1 MSDQSSRTIFDEYYY
16 ATGCGRPYGR
26 DPAWLDF
33 FDKVGARIQ
42 STIQPASVLDAGCA
56 WGLLVEALRRRDVDA
71 FGVDVSEFAVQKAHP
86 DVRRFCWVGSLAEP
100 LPGAYDLVVC
110 IEVLEHMPP
119 EQAGQAIGNLCS
131 ISRDILFSSTPFDYK
146 EATHFNVRPP
156 EYWAEAFARQG
167 YFRDVDYDAS
177 FITPWAVR
185 YRRRDEPLARIVREY
200 ERRYFELWKENVDLR
215 QLAAENRDTLSEYY
229 QRLAQAEQGSTLAHQ
244 ELESIRGSRSW
255 KLGRSLAEMRLR
267 LAPNG
272 SRRAHL
278 LKKVGLL

>member
-1 MSDQSSRTIFDEYYY
+1 MSDQPERTIFDEYYY

-26 DPAWLDF
+26 DPEWMNF
-33 FDKVGARIQ
+33 FEQIADRIQ
-42 STIQPASVLDAGCA
+42 SSIGPASVLDAGCA

-110 IEVLEHMPP
+110 IEVLEHMPA
-119 EQAGQAIGNLCS
+119 EQAEQAIGNLCRL
-131 ISRDILFSSTPFDYK
+131 SRDILFSSTPFDYK

-185 YRRRDEPLARIVREY
+185 YRRRNEPVARMVREY

-215 QLAAENRDTLSEYY
+215 LLAAENRAALSDYAE
-229 QRLAQAEQGSTLAHQ
+229 RAAQAEQGSKLAHQ
-244 ELESIRGSRSW
+244 ELEEIRGSRSW
-255 KLGRSLAEMRLR
+255 KLGRRLAEMRLR
-267 LAPNG
+267 LVPSG
-272 SRRAHL
+272 SRRERL
-278 LKKVGLL
+278 LKKIRLL